1 MDLKQKFQKIID
13 SWFLSEPFLFE
24 IYCTHK
30 LKVSSLE
37 VPMRSGKGLIEYDKE
52 LCQDLSQN
60 ALEEFLKLEVFRI
73 ALNHPYQRQPI
84 NANRVALYLAS
95 TITITDNCK
104 FYLNLPKPE
113 HFKLEK
119 NCAFE
124 VYYRKL
130 LEILPKEES
139 ESISGDE
146 DTDEKQDLQ
155 GFESASP
162 SDGTNE
168 NQDIENQ
175 DIQDFES
182 MSLMDLNLSAIAKSC
197 TQNWQDDEAQAELI
211 QSIVK
216 NALRNA
222 KSFGT
227 IPGDFIGLLELSLKA
242 KMDYRRYLRA
252 FRHSI
257 LSSKRRLVRNKPS
270 RRYGFAYF
278 GSTYEFS
285 TKLLVAV
292 DVSGSISDEALQK
305 FFYIINRFFKYGIE
319 RLDVLQFDTEIK
331 GEMTTL
337 KKAQKIVKVQG
348 RGGTNFEPVIQYYEA
363 HKEYD
368 GLIIFSDGY
377 APPVNAKNSRPK
389 LFVFEN
395 FEQYSDFLENPL
407 PKGSKCTYLT

>member
-1 MDLKQKFQKIID
+1 MELKQKLQKIID

-24 IYCTHK
+24 IYCTHT
-30 LKVSSLE
+30 LKESSLE

-130 LEILPKEES
+130 LENLSKEMQES
-139 ESISGDE
+139 FDE
-146 DTDEKQDLQ
+146 DTQEDLEDLQ
-155 GFESASP
+155 AQS
-162 SDGTNE
+162 
-168 NQDIENQ
+168 I
-175 DIQDFES
+175 DFES
-182 MSLMDLNLSAIAKSC
+182 TSLMDLNLSKIAKSC
-197 TQNWQDDEAQAELI
+197 TQNWQDDETQAELI
-211 QSIVK
+211 NSIVE
-216 NALRNA
+216 NVLRNA

-227 IPGDFIGLLELSLKA
+227 ISGDFIGLLELSLKA

-285 TKLLVAV
+285 TKLLIAV
-292 DVSGSISDEALQK
+292 DVSASISNEALQK

-319 RLDVLQFDTEIK
+319 RLDVLQFDTEIQ
-331 GEMTTL
+331 GEIITL
-337 KKAQKIVKVQG
+337 KKAQKCVKVQG
-348 RGGTNFEPVIQYYEA
+348 CGGTDFEPVIRYYEA

-368 GLIIFSDGY
+368 GLIIFSDGD
-377 APPVNAKNSRPK
+377 APPVNARNSRPK
-389 LFVFEN
+389 LFVLEN
-395 FEQYSDFLENPL
+395 SEQYSDFLEEPL

>member
-13 SWFLSEPFLFE
+13 SWFLNEPFLFE
-24 IYCTHK
+24 IYCTHT

-37 VPMRSGKGLIEYDKE
+37 VPMRSGKGLIEYDKD
-52 LCQDLSQN
+52 LCQYLSQN
-60 ALEEFLKLEVFRI
+60 VLEEFLKLEVFRI

-95 TITITDNCK
+95 TITITDNCDLK
-104 FYLNLPKPE
+104 LNLPMPE
-113 HFKLEK
+113 DFGLEN

-130 LEILPKEES
+130 LEILAKEES
-139 ESISGDE
+139 ESLSGNE

-155 GFESASP
+155 GFGSAGP

-168 NQDIENQ
+168 NQDI
-175 DIQDFES
+175 QDFES
-182 MSLMDLNLSAIAKSC
+182 TSLMNLNLSQIAKSC

-211 QSIVK
+211 KSVIE

-227 IPGDFIGLLELSLKA
+227 ISGDFIGLLELSLKA

-285 TKLLVAV
+285 TKLLIAV

-319 RLDVLQFDTEIK
+319 RLDVLQFDTQIQGEII
-331 GEMTTL
+331 TL

-363 HKEYD
+363 RKEYD

-377 APPVNAKNSRPK
+377 APLVNAKNSRPK

>member
-13 SWFLSEPFLFE
+13 SWFLNEPFLFE
-24 IYCTHK
+24 IYCTHT
-30 LKVSSLE
+30 LKASSLE
-37 VPMRSGKGLIEYDKE
+37 VPMRSGKGLIEYDKD
-52 LCQDLSQN
+52 LCQYLSQN

-95 TITITDNCK
+95 TITITDNCDLK
-104 FYLNLPKPE
+104 LNLPMPE
-113 HFKLEK
+113 DFGLEN

-130 LEILPKEES
+130 LEILAKEES
-139 ESISGDE
+139 ESLSGNE

-155 GFESASP
+155 GFGSAGP

-168 NQDIENQ
+168 NQDI
-175 DIQDFES
+175 QDFES
-182 MSLMDLNLSAIAKSC
+182 TSLMDLNLSQIAKSC

-211 QSIVK
+211 KSVIE

-227 IPGDFIGLLELSLKA
+227 ISGDFIGLLELSLKA

-285 TKLLVAV
+285 TKLLIAV

-319 RLDVLQFDTEIK
+319 RLDVLQFDTQIQGEII
-331 GEMTTL
+331 TL

-363 HKEYD
+363 RKEYD

-377 APPVNAKNSRPK
+377 APLVNAKNSRPK

>member
-13 SWFLSEPFLFE
+13 SWFLNEPFLFE
-24 IYCTHK
+24 IYCTHT

-37 VPMRSGKGLIEYDKE
+37 APMRSGKGLIEYDKD

-84 NANRVALYLAS
+84 NANSVALYLAS
-95 TITITDNCK
+95 TITITDNCS
-104 FYLNLPKPE
+104 FNLNLPKPE
-113 HFKLEK
+113 HFKLEE

-130 LEILPKEES
+130 LENLPKEMQEELQES
-139 ESISGDE
+139 FDE
-146 DTDEKQDLQ
+146 DTQEDLEDLQ
-155 GFESASP
+155 AQS
-162 SDGTNE
+162 
-168 NQDIENQ
+168 I
-175 DIQDFES
+175 DFES
-182 MSLMDLNLSAIAKSC
+182 TSLMNLNLSQIAKSC
-197 TQNWQDDEAQAELI
+197 TQNWQDDEAQVELI
-211 QSIVK
+211 KSVIE

-227 IPGDFIGLLELSLKA
+227 ISGDFIGLLELSLKA

-348 RGGTNFEPVIQYYEA
+348 RGGTDFEPVIQYYEA

-377 APPVNAKNSRPK
+377 APPVNTKNSRPK

>member
-13 SWFLSEPFLFE
+13 SWFLNEPFLFE
-24 IYCTHK
+24 IYCTHT

-37 VPMRSGKGLIEYDKE
+37 VPMRSGKGLIEYDKD

-84 NANRVALYLAS
+84 NASKVALYLAS

-104 FYLNLPKPE
+104 FNLNLPMPE
-113 HFKLEK
+113 GFGLED

-130 LEILPKEES
+130 LEILPKEKS
-139 ESISGDE
+139 ESLSGDE

-155 GFESASP
+155 GFGS
-162 SDGTNE
+162 T
-168 NQDIENQ
+168 
-175 DIQDFES
+175 
-182 MSLMDLNLSAIAKSC
+182 SLMDLNLSAIAQSC
-197 TQNWQDDEAQAELI
+197 TQNWQDDETQAELI

-216 NALRNA
+216 NALDNP

-257 LSSKRRLVRNKPS
+257 LSNRRRLVRNKSS

-319 RLDVLQFDTEIK
+319 RLDVLQFDTEIQ

-337 KKAQKIVKVQG
+337 KKAQKCVKVQG
-348 RGGTNFEPVIQYYEA
+348 RGGTNFEPVVRYYEA

-395 FEQYSDFLENPL
+395 SEQYSDFLEEPL
-407 PKGSKCTYLT
+407 PKGSKCTYLS

>member
-13 SWFLSEPFLFE
+13 SWFLNEPFLFE
-24 IYCTHK
+24 IYCTHT
-30 LKVSSLE
+30 LKASSLE
-37 VPMRSGKGLIEYDKE
+37 APMRSGKGLIEYDKD

-95 TITITDNCK
+95 TITITDNCDLK
-104 FYLNLPKPE
+104 LNLPMPE
-113 HFKLEK
+113 DFGLEE
-119 NCAFE
+119 NYAFE

-130 LEILPKEES
+130 FEILAKEES
-139 ESISGDE
+139 ESISDDE

-155 GFESASP
+155 GFGSAGP

-168 NQDIENQ
+168 NQDIQ
-175 DIQDFES
+175 SMDFKS
-182 MSLMDLNLSAIAKSC
+182 ANLMDLNLSEIAQSC
-197 TQNWQDDEAQAELI
+197 TQNWQDDEVRSELI
-211 QSIVK
+211 QSIVE
-216 NALRNA
+216 NALDNP

-257 LSSKRRLVRNKPS
+257 LSNRRRLVRNKPS

-292 DVSGSISDEALQK
+292 DVSGSISNEALQK

-319 RLDVLQFDTEIK
+319 RLDVLQFDTEIQ
-331 GEMTTL
+331 GEIVTL
-337 KKAQKIVKVQG
+337 KKAQKSVEVQG
-348 RGGTNFEPVIQYYEA
+348 DGGTNFEPVIQYYEA

-377 APPVNAKNSRPK
+377 APPVKAKNSRPK
-389 LFVFEN
+389 LFVLEN
-395 FEQYSDFLENPL
+395 SEQYSDFLENPL